1 MRTPRP
7 RPGRPRWLRL
17 PRRTARLRLTVLY
30 GGAVFLACG
39 ATVLASTYLLYGHA
53 RERDAPTRH
62 AAYSAPAH
70 AVARQGQVSSRRRPA
85 GSRRRSA

>member
-7 RPGRPRWLRL
+7 RRGRPRGLR

-39 ATVLASTYLLYGHA
+39 ATVLAVTYLVYGMLGNVT
-53 RERDAPTRH
+53 PPSCST
-62 AAYSAPAH
+62 SASKA
-70 AVARQGQVSSRRRPA
+70 S
-85 GSRRRSA
+85 